1 MRRIGG
7 WADRRIL
14 IATLAVA
21 IAPSVVRAQ
30 DSVTVRVPTTA
41 AVDPPRPPVRP
52 SAAPR
57 RPTTPMGAMF
67 RSFLIPGWGQ
77 AVYGRKVTAGIMMG
91 VEGLALGMLLKV
103 RNETDQV
110 APTDSIRLTAKRQ
123 ERQDWITIVV
133 FNHLMSGLEAY
144 VSSHLYDFP
153 GDLQLR
159 ALPTGGMGVG
169 VTLPIGRR

>member
-1 MRRIGG
+1 M
-7 WADRRIL
+7 
-14 IATLAVA
+14 
-21 IAPSVVRAQ
+21 
-30 DSVTVRVPTTA
+30 
-41 AVDPPRPPVRP
+41 
-52 SAAPR
+52 
-57 RPTTPMGAMF
+57 
-67 RSFLIPGWGQ
+67 PGWGQ